1 MRYVTAQG
9 VRGEFFLRIARA
21 MAEWIDLLSIPFD
34 SDSALE
40 TYAWLGTPPGL
51 TEVKGE
57 KRGEEANEYFYQVR
71 NRVYQGGLNIKR
83 EDIERDKTGQVMAQ
97 VNEFATRC
105 VNHWAELMSI
115 LMLAGDGTSLGKC
128 YDGANFFSAAHGERK
143 SGVQKNLLTKT
154 EVSSLEVA
162 LETAPT
168 STETV
173 KAVMGVIA
181 HMLGYKDDQ
190 GKPMNEDARN
200 FLVLTSPAL
209 WMWLVQ
215 GIINPVINSGDTNT
229 IASLKQDGFNIKI
242 LPNTRLDYTTE
253 FDIYRTDAPLKPF
266 IRQEE
271 IPLEDN
277 VDVFGPE
284 SEHYRLN
291 DQMLVKAYTRRAVG
305 FGRWQY
311 AAHATFNTKVG

>member
-1 MRYVTAQG
+1 MRYITAQG

-21 MAEWIDLLSIPFD
+21 MAEWIDSLSISFD
-34 SDSALE
+34 SDSAFE
-40 TYAWLGTPPGL
+40 KYAWLGTPPGL
-51 TEVKGE
+51 SEVKGE
-57 KRGEEANEYFYQVR
+57 KRGEEAAEYFYQIR
-71 NRVYQGGLNIKR
+71 NRTYQGGLNIKR

-97 VNEFATRC
+97 VGEFAVRC
-105 VNHWAELMSI
+105 VNHWAELLSV

-128 YDGANFFSAAHGERK
+128 YDDKNFFSATHGERK
-143 SGVQKNLLTKT
+143 SGVQNNLLTKSA
-154 EVSSLEVA
+154 VPSLQVA
-162 LETAPT
+162 VAANPT
-168 STETV
+168 STESV
-173 KAVMGVIA
+173 KAVLGVIA

-200 FLVLTSPAL
+200 FLVITSPVL

-242 LPNTRLDYTTE
+242 LPNTRLDYTAE
-253 FDIYRTDAPLKPF
+253 FDTYRTDAPLKPF

-291 DQMLVKAYTRRAVG
+291 NQMLVKAYTRRAVG

-311 AAHATFNTKVG
+311 AAHATLAT

>member
-1 MRYVTAQG
+1 MRYITSQG

-21 MAEWIDLLSIPFD
+21 MAAWIDLLSIPFD

-57 KRGEEANEYFYQVR
+57 KRAEEAAEYFYQIR

-83 EDIERDKTGQVMAQ
+83 EDVERDKTGQVLAQ
-97 VNEFATRC
+97 VDEFAVRC
-105 VNHWAELMSI
+105 VNHWAELMSTLI
-115 LMLAGDGTSLGKC
+115 LAGTGTTLGKC
-128 YDGANFFSAAHGERK
+128 YDGQNFFSASHGERK
-143 SGVQKNLLTKT
+143 SGTQKNLLVYTD
-154 EVSSLEVA
+154 VPALSVVA
-162 LETAPT
+162 SGTPTAA
-168 STETV
+168 EAV
-173 KAVMGVIA
+173 KAILGIITW
-181 HMLGYKDDQ
+181 MLGIKDDQ
-190 GKPMNEDARN
+190 GKPMNEDAKN
-200 FLVLTSPAL
+200 FIVMTSPAL
-209 WMWLVQ
+209 WMYLVPA
-215 GIINPVINSGDTNT
+215 IVNPTISGGDTNT
-229 IASLKQDGFNIKI
+229 LESLKRDGFNVSVV
-242 LPNTRLDYTTE
+242 PNPRLTYTVD
-253 FDIYRTDAPLKPF
+253 FDVYRADAPLKPF

-271 IPLEDN
+271 IPLENN

-311 AAHATFNTKVG
+311 AAHATLHTT